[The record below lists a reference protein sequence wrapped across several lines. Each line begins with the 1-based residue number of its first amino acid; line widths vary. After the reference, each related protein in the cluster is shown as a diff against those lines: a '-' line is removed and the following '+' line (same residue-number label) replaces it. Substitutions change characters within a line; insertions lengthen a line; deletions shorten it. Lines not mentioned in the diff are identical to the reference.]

1 MCSKPRT
8 IIRKGVRRMSKEH
21 ISLIELGETIADNK
35 FILGDRLVEIGIS
48 GPTLEGTL
56 SSIAMA
62 QQELGHSRLLYRW
75 VADLSGVKSEVKH
88 QTGKAFQQNVEIG
101 NWIELIAGIYV
112 TNVAVDL
119 VMRAMIEA
127 NNPNVNPPFTKMLK
141 EQQEHLIYSQ
151 SWCEQLLLDKGSI
164 PRRTKEAIAKTAQE
178 AKEWLIK
185 VENDMYFVTENIIP
199 KDARMV
205 EQFDAT
211 IQEVLKDVAKQH
223 VG

>member
-1 MCSKPRT
+1 MT
-8 IIRKGVRRMSKEH
+8 NEH
-21 ISLIELGETIADNK
+21 NSLIELGETIADNK
-35 FILGDRLVEIGIS
+35 FVLGDRLVEIGIS

-75 VADLSGVKSEVKH
+75 VSDLTGVKAEVKD
-88 QTGKAFQQNVEIG
+88 QTGKAFQQNVKIG
-101 NWIELIAGIYV
+101 NWIELIAGLYV

-119 VMRAMIEA
+119 VMKAMIEA

-141 EQQEHLIYSQ
+141 EQQEHLIYSE

-164 PRRTKEAIAKTAQE
+164 PRRCREAIEKTAQE

-185 VENDMYFVTENIIP
+185 VEDDMYLVTESIIP
-199 KDARMV
+199 KDARLV
-205 EQFDAT
+205 EQFNAT
-211 IQEVLKDVAKQH
+211 IQEVSREAAKQN

>member
-1 MCSKPRT
+1 MLT
-8 IIRKGVRRMSKEH
+8 KEH

-75 VADLSGVKSEVKH
+75 VSDLTGVKAEVKA

-101 NWIELIAGIYV
+101 NWVELIAGLYV

-119 VMRAMIEA
+119 VMKAMIDA

-164 PRRTKEAIAKTAQE
+164 PRRCLDAISNTARE
-178 AKEWLIK
+178 AKEWLIG

-199 KDARMV
+199 KNARLV
-205 EQFDAT
+205 EQFDET
-211 IQEVLKDVAKQH
+211 IQEISREMAKQN
-223 VG
+223 VV

>member
-1 MCSKPRT
+1 MLT
-8 IIRKGVRRMSKEH
+8 KEH

-75 VADLSGVKSEVKH
+75 VSDLSGVKSEVKD

-101 NWIELIAGIYV
+101 NWIELIAGLYV

-119 VMRAMIEA
+119 VMKAMIEA

-164 PRRTKEAIAKTAQE
+164 PRRCRGAIAKTAQE

-199 KDARMV
+199 KDARLV

-211 IQEVLKDVAKQH
+211 IQEVTKEVTKQN
-223 VG
+223 VV

>member
-1 MCSKPRT
+1 MCTKPRT
-8 IIRKGVRRMSKEH
+8 IICKGVRLMSKEH

-75 VADLSGVKSEVKH
+75 VSDLSGVKSEVKH
-88 QTGKAFQQNVEIG
+88 QTGKAFKQNVEIG

-119 VMRAMIEA
+119 VMNAMIEA

-141 EQQEHLIYSQ
+141 EQQEHLVYSQ
-151 SWCEQLLLDKGSI
+151 SWCDQLLLDKGSI
-164 PRRTKEAIAKTAQE
+164 PRRTKEAISKTAQE

-199 KDARMV
+199 KDARLV
-205 EQFDAT
+205 ENFDAT
-211 IQEVLKDVAKQH
+211 LGEVLKDVAKQH

>member
-1 MCSKPRT
+1 MT
-8 IIRKGVRRMSKEH
+8 KEH

-75 VADLSGVKSEVKH
+75 VSDLSGVKSEVKN
-88 QTGKAFQQNVEIG
+88 QTGKAFQQNVEIE
-101 NWIELIAGIYV
+101 NWVELIAGLYV

-119 VMRAMIEA
+119 VMKALLDA

-164 PRRTKEAIAKTAQE
+164 PRRCQSAIAKTAQE
-178 AKEWLIK
+178 AREWLIK

-199 KDARMV
+199 KDARLV

-211 IQEVLKDVAKQH
+211 IQEVSKEVAKQN
-223 VG
+223 VV

>member
-1 MCSKPRT
+1 M
-8 IIRKGVRRMSKEH
+8 RKVTNEH

-35 FILGDRLVEIGIS
+35 FVLGDRLVEIGIS

-75 VADLSGVKSEVKH
+75 VSDLTGVKAEVKD
-88 QTGKAFQQNVEIG
+88 QTGKAFQQNVKIG
-101 NWIELIAGIYV
+101 NWIELIAGLYV

-141 EQQEHLIYSQ
+141 EQQEHLIYSEN
-151 SWCEQLLLDKGSI
+151 WCEQLLLDKGSI
-164 PRRTKEAIAKTAQE
+164 PRRCREAIDKTAQE

-185 VENDMYFVTENIIP
+185 VENDMYLVTENIIP
-199 KDARMV
+199 KDTRLV
-205 EQFDAT
+205 EQFNAT
-211 IQEVLKDVAKQH
+211 IQEISREAAKQN

>member
-1 MCSKPRT
+1 
-8 IIRKGVRRMSKEH
+8 MSKEH

-75 VADLSGVKSEVKH
+75 VSDLSGVKSEVKH

-151 SWCEQLLLDKGSI
+151 SWCEQLLFDKGSI
-164 PRRTKEAIAKTAQE
+164 PRRTKEAITKTAQE

-185 VENDMYFVTENIIP
+185 VENDMYFVSENIIP
-199 KDARMV
+199 KDVRLV
-205 EQFDAT
+205 ENFDAT
-211 IQEVLKDVAKQH
+211 LGEVLKDVAKQH